1 MEIVEEPSIALDV
14 KAKVRLD
21 GLQPAVL
28 YLAPDKTSIPFIIED
43 GYAIFTIPVVK
54 GYAMAVLEEA
64 AEKLEIRN

>member
-21 GLQPAVL
+21 GLQPTVL
-28 YLAPDKTSIPFIIED
+28 YLAPDMSPLPFTIED
-43 GYAIFTIPVVK
+43 GYAIFMIPVVK

-64 AEKLEIRN
+64 R